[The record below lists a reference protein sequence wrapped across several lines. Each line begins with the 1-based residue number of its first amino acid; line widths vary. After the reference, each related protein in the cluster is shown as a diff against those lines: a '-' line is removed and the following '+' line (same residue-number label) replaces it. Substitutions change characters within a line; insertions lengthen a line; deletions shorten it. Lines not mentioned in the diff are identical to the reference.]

1 MPSEKYTTYLSRT
14 AQLHETVAR
23 HRGSLQIPNHPRF
36 VLSFKAG
43 CLSLELAA
51 GTLRLVQEGNVS
63 AAMALIRPQF
73 ECLVRGMWLLYAASD
88 DWILMLSQPLTVETA
103 KQGNKAPML
112 KDMLEALSKRTEPP
126 LKFMVQQLNQ
136 FQEQG
141 KVVLNSFT
149 HGGMI
154 PLARVGAGY
163 PEWMV
168 VNAIQNS
175 NGVVTIAA
183 QLLSVLTGDER
194 NMAPVRQMFEDFQD
208 CVRFERSSFEQQ

>member
-1 MPSEKYTTYLSRT
+1 MPSEKYTTYLART

-23 HRGSLQIPNHPRF
+23 HRNSLQIPKHPRV

-51 GTLRLVQEGNVS
+51 GTLRLAHEGNVS

-73 ECLVRGMWLLYAASD
+73 ECLVRGMWLLYAADD
-88 DWILMLSQPLTVETA
+88 DWILKLSQPLTVETA

-126 LKFMVQQLNQ
+126 LRFMVQQLNQ

-149 HGGMI
+149 HGGMV
-154 PLARVGAGY
+154 PLARVGEGY

-168 VNAIQNS
+168 VNALQNS
-175 NGVVTIAA
+175 NGVVSISA
-183 QLLSVLTGDER
+183 QLLTVLTGDER
-194 NMAPVRQMFEDFQD
+194 NMAPVRTLFEDFQD
-208 CVRFERSSFEQQ
+208 VLTFERSSFERS